1 MRLFAKL
8 FAAFILSYG
17 ANAAAQSVSFTDF
30 KLKNIDTINLK
41 PKANEYKNPIL
52 PGYYPDPSIV
62 RVKDD
67 YYLINS
73 SFAHF
78 PGIPI
83 FHSKDLVNWTQIAN
97 AIDRKGMLNF
107 DGLDISRGV
116 FAPDISYRDGLFY
129 IINTCVDCNGNF
141 IITSKDPKGPWSQ
154 PKFLPFGGIDPSI
167 FNDED
172 GRSYVVYNEA
182 PIGKPLYDGH
192 RAIWIWEINLTK
204 LEMIGKPKLIVNGGV
219 DISKKPVWIEGP
231 HIYKRNGAYYLIA
244 AEGGTSVNHSQ
255 VVLKS
260 ENVMGDYIPYK
271 NNPIL
276 TQRDLDPNRKNPIT
290 SAGHAKFVTTQN
302 GETWAVFLATEP
314 YRDNF
319 YNTGRQTFLLPV
331 KFEND
336 WPIILDAGKEIPRI
350 VSKPNLK
357 PQNPLKSNPML
368 EYLGIRGDYNDSF
381 KFDKN
386 KIIAL
391 PNTAQLGDVKANP
404 SFIGLRQ
411 KQMNADASSI
421 LNMNNLENGAEAGL
435 VAFQNDNFYFFC
447 GIERRDNNY
456 FITTKYRN
464 GAKSPTN
471 GRKINSA
478 IIHESANK
486 SLNMKLRLEL
496 KTDKL
501 SCKYGE
507 NEEIL
512 LQDFDATFLST
523 EKAGGFV
530 GSIIGVYSKY

>member
-1 MRLFAKL
+1 MRQFAKL
-8 FAAFILSYG
+8 FAVFILSYG

-83 FHSKDLVNWTQIAN
+83 FHSKDLVNWTQITN

-107 DGLDISRGV
+107 DGLGVSRGV
-116 FAPDISYRDGLFY
+116 FAPDISYRNGLFY
-129 IINTCVDCNGNF
+129 IINTCVDCKGNF
-141 IITSKDPKGPWSQ
+141 IITAKDPKGPWSD

-167 FNDED
+167 FNDDD
-172 GRSYVVYNEA
+172 GKSYVVYNEA
-182 PIGKPLYDGH
+182 PIGTPLYSGH
-192 RAIWIWEINLTK
+192 RAIWMWEIDLEK
-204 LEMIGKPKLIVNGGV
+204 FEMIGKPKLIVNGGV

-231 HIYKRNGAYYLIA
+231 HIYKRKGKYYLTA

-255 VVLKS
+255 VALKS
-260 ENVMGDYIPYK
+260 DNVWGDYIPYE

-276 TQRDLDPNRKNPIT
+276 TQRDLDPNRANPIT
-290 SAGHAKFVTTQN
+290 SAGHAKLVNTQN

-314 YRDNF
+314 YEGNL

-336 WPIILDAGKEIPRI
+336 WPIILENGKEIPRI
-350 VSKPNLK
+350 LERPNLK
-357 PQNPLKSNPML
+357 TKKPIKANPML
-368 EYLGIRGDYNDSF
+368 EYLGIRGDYRDGF
-381 KFDKN
+381 KFQNN
-386 KIIAL
+386 KIIAN
-391 PNTAQLGDVKANP
+391 PNSAQLGNIKANP
-404 SFIGLRQ
+404 NFVGLRQ
-411 KQMNADASSI
+411 RQMNADASTKI
-421 LNMNNLENGAEAGL
+421 NAEALQNGSEAGL
-435 VAFQNDNFYFFC
+435 VAIQNDDYYFFC
-447 GIERRDNNY
+447 GIERKNDNY
-456 FITTKYRN
+456 FVTAKFRN
-464 GAKSPTN
+464 GKQSPIE
-471 GRKINSA
+471 GRKIYSVIAQDNN
-478 IIHESANK
+478 IKNF
-486 SLNMKLRLEL
+486 KLKIEV

-512 LQDFDATFLST
+512 LQNFDATFLST

-530 GSIIGVYSKY
+530 GSLLGVYSKY